1 MGSWGGAFEENKS
14 VSIGGP
20 RMSPDINR
28 VIESIPRVAI
38 DKAPGGI
45 PWGQVDME
53 EYKNPFS
60 THFH

>member
-1 MGSWGGAFEENKS
+1 
-14 VSIGGP
+14 
-20 RMSPDINR
+20 MSPDINR

-60 THFH
+60 THFHRQQPSLQTKHL